1 MLEFKSLELADKP
14 LIEQYTKAF
23 SVTSSELNFTTFYI
37 WRDLLNVQFAVSNDC
52 VIYKTRHNENPF
64 SLRFPLGAG
73 DKKMAIEECVSTF
86 GSDTRFY
93 GLTEDMLEYF
103 SDEFEISEMPAYY
116 DYVYESEK
124 LISLAGKKLHS
135 KRNHINSFHKLYESE
150 FSPITEA
157 DADFITAYYDKWYDG
172 DGDEYLE
179 QEKRSITDVIKNFG
193 SLKLMGE
200 KLTVGGFLA
209 AFTIGERLNEDTA
222 VVHIEKADT
231 SFKGAY
237 AVINQHFAQHY
248 LKDFKYIN
256 REEDMGIEGLKKAKM
271 SYYPYAFV
279 KKYKAQIKE

>member
-37 WRDLLNVQFAVSNDC
+37 WRDLLNVQFAISNDC
-52 VIYKTRHNENPF
+52 VIYKTRHNNNPF

-93 GLTEDMLEYF
+93 GLTEDMLGYF
-103 SDEFEISEMPAYY
+103 SDDFEITEMPAYY

-124 LISLAGKKLHS
+124 LISLSGKKLHS
-135 KRNHINSFHKLYESE
+135 KRNHINSFNKLYDSE
-150 FSPITEA
+150 FLPITEA
-157 DADFITAYYDKWYDG
+157 DAGFITKYYEKWYNG

-179 QEKRSITDVIKNFG
+179 QEKASITDVIKNFNYLG
-193 SLKLMGE
+193 LMGE
-200 KLTVGGFLA
+200 KLLVNGELA
-209 AFTIGERLNEDTA
+209 AFTIGERLNENTA

-248 LKDFKYIN
+248 LKDYEYIN
-256 REEDMGIEGLKKAKM
+256 REEDMGIDGLKKAKM
-271 SYYPYAFV
+271 SYYPCMLI
-279 KKYKAQIKE
+279 KKYKGVVKA